1 MLNYILLKKKK
12 KRPKQ
17 LFLVAGRRDFAPF
30 SLVRLSLAFS
40 HALHLAILKR
50 LFHLQCVTT
59 RVWGL
64 RKHSASPAIWGHVNM
79 LHLTESL
86 GEPVKSLWLQPETG
100 MCLGYCWRW
109 LGYCWDECHH
119 WQRVYQVHGTMVKS
133 KCEWLSLKM

>member
-1 MLNYILLKKKK
+1 MLAVVIEKNPKLMAYYNVKLYLAQKKK

-17 LFLVAGRRDFAPF
+17 LFLMAGRRDFAPF

-64 RKHSASPAIWGHVNM
+64 
-79 LHLTESL
+79 
-86 GEPVKSLWLQPETG
+86 
-100 MCLGYCWRW
+100 
-109 LGYCWDECHH
+109 
-119 WQRVYQVHGTMVKS
+119 
-133 KCEWLSLKM
+133 